1 MAGDFYPA
9 RARRRTHAL
18 PARTATP
25 KLYPEPKQGQLE
37 SIADEIADWIE
48 QTSSAVAL
56 AMMDGTHAP
65 FSARATQAELGAFY
79 GETLFGPDGM
89 PIVEMWSRMYQ
100 RTGADGLREAVEGG
114 QRYRESQGL
123 PTTLPPPTAWA
134 RQPSVEPAA

>member
-1 MAGDFYPA
+1 MAGDVYPA

-25 KLYPEPKQGQLE
+25 ALHPEPKQGQLE
-37 SIADEIADWIE
+37 SIADELAEWVE

-65 FSARATQAELGAFY
+65 FSARATQAQLAAFY
-79 GETLFGPDGM
+79 GEMLFGPDGM
-89 PIVEMWSRMYQ
+89 PIPDQWSRMYQ

-114 QRYRESQGL
+114 AKWRRDQGM
-123 PTTLPPPTAWA
+123 PVVLPPPTAWA
-134 RQPSVEPAA
+134 RAPEPEPEA